1 MFLLK
6 EERRE
11 LNNMKL
17 LKKAAALAIAIAMI
31 FSFAACSSDTGNT
44 ETANSETVSSE
55 VSEESTAAESDY
67 TYTDALGREVNILSH
82 ERVAC
87 LMGSFAD
94 MWCIAGGK
102 ESLVASADDTW
113 TGFDLNLAD
122 TVENLGQIKEP
133 NIEILLE
140 SEPDLVFASSKM
152 QSNVD
157 MCETLENAGISVV
170 YLDVTGFE
178 DYLDVLKMMTDLTGD
193 SEAYENNGEAL
204 KTQIEEAKSRQDG
217 SEPSVCII
225 RVAGTAVSVK
235 GSDDTVLS
243 EMCKD
248 LGCKNIADEHE
259 SLLENLS
266 METIIE
272 ADPDFIFVVYQGTD
286 EEASR
291 KVFEEN
297 VSSNEAWSS
306 LSAVKNGNFY
316 VMDRTLYNLKPN
328 ARWGEAYEK
337 LADIIYP

>member
-1 MFLLK
+1 MNLP
-6 EERRE
+6 
-11 LNNMKL
+11 N
-17 LKKAAALAIAIAMI
+17 KAAAIAIAVAMI
-31 FSFAACSSDTGNT
+31 FSFAACSADENNSSDIGD
-44 ETANSETVSSE
+44 TVSSE
-55 VSEESTAAESDY
+55 VSEESYTAESTETDY
-67 TYTDALGREVNILSH
+67 TYTDALGREVSITSH

-113 TGFDLNLAD
+113 TGFDLDLSD
-122 TVENLGQIKEP
+122 TVQNLGQIKEP
-133 NIEILLE
+133 NLEVLLE

-152 QSNVD
+152 QSNTD
-157 MCETLENAGISVV
+157 MLETLEKAGISVV

-178 DYLDVLKMMTDLTGD
+178 DYLSVLKMMTDLTGD
-193 SEAYENNGEAL
+193 SEAYEKNGEAL

-286 EEASR
+286 EEASS

-297 VSSNEAWSS
+297 VSSNEAWSG

>member
-1 MFLLK
+1 MNLP
-6 EERRE
+6 
-11 LNNMKL
+11 
-17 LKKAAALAIAIAMI
+17 KKAAAIAIAVAMI
-31 FSFAACSSDTGNT
+31 FSFAACSADENNSSDI
-44 ETANSETVSSE
+44 SDTVSSE
-55 VSEESTAAESDY
+55 VSEESYTAESTETDY
-67 TYTDALGREVNILSH
+67 TYTDALGREVNITSH

-113 TGFDLNLAD
+113 TGFDLDLSD
-122 TVENLGQIKEP
+122 TVQNLGQIKEP
-133 NIEILLE
+133 NLEVLLE

-152 QSNVD
+152 QSNTD
-157 MCETLENAGISVV
+157 MLETLEKAGILVV

-178 DYLDVLKMMTDLTGD
+178 DYLSVLKMMTDLTGD
-193 SEAYENNGEAL
+193 NKAYEKNGEAL

-286 EEASR
+286 EEASS

>member
-1 MFLLK
+1 MNLP
-6 EERRE
+6 
-11 LNNMKL
+11 N
-17 LKKAAALAIAIAMI
+17 KAAAIAIAVAMI
-31 FSFAACSSDTGNT
+31 FSFAACSADENNSSDIGD
-44 ETANSETVSSE
+44 TVSSE
-55 VSEESTAAESDY
+55 VSEESYTAESTETDY
-67 TYTDALGREVNILSH
+67 TYTDALGREVSITSH

-113 TGFDLNLAD
+113 TGFDLDLSD
-122 TVENLGQIKEP
+122 TVQNLGQIKEP
-133 NIEILLE
+133 NLEVLLE

-152 QSNVD
+152 QSNTD
-157 MCETLENAGISVV
+157 MLETLEKAGISVV

-178 DYLDVLKMMTDLTGD
+178 DYLSVLKMMTDLTGD
-193 SEAYENNGEAL
+193 SEAYEKNGEAL

-286 EEASR
+286 EEASS

>member
-1 MFLLK
+1 MNLP
-6 EERRE
+6 
-11 LNNMKL
+11 N
-17 LKKAAALAIAIAMI
+17 KAAAIAIAVAMI
-31 FSFAACSSDTGNT
+31 FSFAACSADDNNSSDIGD
-44 ETANSETVSSE
+44 TVSSE
-55 VSEESTAAESDY
+55 VSEESYTAESTETDY
-67 TYTDALGREVNILSH
+67 TYTDALGREVNITSH

-113 TGFDLNLAD
+113 TGFDLDLSD
-122 TVENLGQIKEP
+122 TVQNLGQIKEP
-133 NIEILLE
+133 NLEVLLE

-152 QSNVD
+152 QSNTD
-157 MCETLENAGISVV
+157 MLETLEKAGISVV

-178 DYLDVLKMMTDLTGD
+178 DYLSVLKMMTDLTGD
-193 SEAYENNGEAL
+193 NKAYEKNGEAL

-286 EEASR
+286 EEASS

-297 VSSNEAWSS
+297 VSSNEAWSG

>member
-1 MFLLK
+1 MNLP
-6 EERRE
+6 
-11 LNNMKL
+11 
-17 LKKAAALAIAIAMI
+17 KKAAAIAIAVAMI
-31 FSFAACSSDTGNT
+31 FSFAACSADENNSSDI
-44 ETANSETVSSE
+44 SDTVSSE
-55 VSEESTAAESDY
+55 VSEESYTAESTETDY
-67 TYTDALGREVNILSH
+67 TYTDALGREVNITSH

-113 TGFDLNLAD
+113 TGFDLDLSD
-122 TVENLGQIKEP
+122 TVQNLGQIKEP
-133 NIEILLE
+133 NLEVLLE

-152 QSNVD
+152 QSNTD
-157 MCETLENAGISVV
+157 MLETLEKAGISVV

-178 DYLDVLKMMTDLTGD
+178 DYLSVLKMMTDLTGD
-193 SEAYENNGEAL
+193 NKAYEKNGEAL

-286 EEASR
+286 EEASS

-297 VSSNEAWSS
+297 VSSNEAWSG

>member
-1 MFLLK
+1 MNLP
-6 EERRE
+6 
-11 LNNMKL
+11 
-17 LKKAAALAIAIAMI
+17 KKAAAIAIAVAMI
-31 FSFAACSSDTGNT
+31 FSFAACSADENNSSDI
-44 ETANSETVSSE
+44 SDTVSSE
-55 VSEESTAAESDY
+55 VSEESYTAESTETDY
-67 TYTDALGREVNILSH
+67 TYTDALGREVNITSH

-113 TGFDLNLAD
+113 TGFDLDLSD
-122 TVENLGQIKEP
+122 TVQNLGQIKEP
-133 NIEILLE
+133 NLEVLLE

-152 QSNVD
+152 QSNTD
-157 MCETLENAGISVV
+157 MLETLEKAGILVV

-178 DYLDVLKMMTDLTGD
+178 DYLSVLKMMTDLTGD
-193 SEAYENNGEAL
+193 NKAYEKNGEAL

-286 EEASR
+286 EEASS

-297 VSSNEAWSS
+297 VSSNEAWRS

>member
-1 MFLLK
+1 MNLP
-6 EERRE
+6 
-11 LNNMKL
+11 N
-17 LKKAAALAIAIAMI
+17 KAAAIAIAVAMI
-31 FSFAACSSDTGNT
+31 FSFAACSADENNSSDIGD
-44 ETANSETVSSE
+44 TVSSE
-55 VSEESTAAESDY
+55 VSEESYTAESTETDY
-67 TYTDALGREVNILSH
+67 TYTDALGREVNITSH

-113 TGFDLNLAD
+113 TGFDLDLSD
-122 TVENLGQIKEP
+122 TVQNLGQIKEP
-133 NIEILLE
+133 NLEVLLE

-152 QSNVD
+152 QSNTD
-157 MCETLENAGISVV
+157 MLETLEKAGISVV

-178 DYLDVLKMMTDLTGD
+178 DYLSVLKMMTDLTGD
-193 SEAYENNGEAL
+193 NKAYEKNGEAL

-286 EEASR
+286 EEASS

-297 VSSNEAWSS
+297 VSSNEAWRS

>member
-1 MFLLK
+1 MNLA
-6 EERRE
+6 
-11 LNNMKL
+11 
-17 LKKAAALAIAIAMI
+17 KKAAIFAIVAAMTL
-31 FSFAACSSDTGNT
+31 SLAACTTDKNNKENSNIS
-44 ETANSETVSSE
+44 TASSE
-55 VSEESTAAESDY
+55 SSIESTAAESSEKGESAY
-67 TYTDALGREVNILSH
+67 SYTDALGREVNIKSH

-102 ESLVASADDTW
+102 DSLVASADDTW
-113 TGFDLNLAD
+113 TGFDLGLD
-122 TVENLGQIKEP
+122 DSVENLGQVKEP
-133 NIEILLE
+133 NLEILLE

-152 QSNVD
+152 QSNTD
-157 MCETLENAGISVV
+157 MMETLEKADIAVV

-178 DYLDVLKMMTDLTGD
+178 DYLSVLKMMTDLTGD
-193 SEAYENNGEAL
+193 SEAYETNGTAL
-204 KTQIEEAKSRQDG
+204 KTQIESAKQRQDG
-217 SEPSVCII
+217 TEPSVCII
-225 RVAGTAVSVK
+225 RVAGTTVSVK

-266 METIIE
+266 IETIIE
-272 ADPDFIFVVYQGTD
+272 ADPDFIFVVYQGSD
-286 EEASR
+286 EEAAS

>member
-1 MFLLK
+1 MNLP
-6 EERRE
+6 
-11 LNNMKL
+11 N
-17 LKKAAALAIAIAMI
+17 KAAAIAIAVAMI
-31 FSFAACSSDTGNT
+31 FSFAACSADENNSSDIGD
-44 ETANSETVSSE
+44 TVSSE
-55 VSEESTAAESDY
+55 VSEESYTAESTETDY
-67 TYTDALGREVNILSH
+67 TYTDALGREVNITSH

-113 TGFDLNLAD
+113 TGFDLDLSD
-122 TVENLGQIKEP
+122 TVQNLGQIKEP
-133 NIEILLE
+133 NLEVLLE

-152 QSNVD
+152 QSNTD
-157 MCETLENAGISVV
+157 MLETLEKAGISVV

-178 DYLDVLKMMTDLTGD
+178 DYLSVLKMMTDLTGD
-193 SEAYENNGEAL
+193 NKAYEKNGEAL

-286 EEASR
+286 EEASS

-297 VSSNEAWSS
+297 VSSNEAWSG

>member
-1 MFLLK
+1 MNLP
-6 EERRE
+6 
-11 LNNMKL
+11 
-17 LKKAAALAIAIAMI
+17 KKAAAIAIAVAMI
-31 FSFAACSSDTGNT
+31 FSFAACSADENNSSDI
-44 ETANSETVSSE
+44 SDTVSSE
-55 VSEESTAAESDY
+55 VSEESYTAESTETDY
-67 TYTDALGREVNILSH
+67 TYTDALGREVNITSH

-113 TGFDLNLAD
+113 TGFDLDLSD
-122 TVENLGQIKEP
+122 TVQNLGQIKEP
-133 NIEILLE
+133 NLEVLLE

-152 QSNVD
+152 QSNTD
-157 MCETLENAGISVV
+157 MLETLEKACISVV

-178 DYLDVLKMMTDLTGD
+178 DYLSVLKMMTDLTGD
-193 SEAYENNGEAL
+193 NKAYEKNGEAL

-286 EEASR
+286 EEASS

-297 VSSNEAWSS
+297 VSSNEAWSG

>member
-1 MFLLK
+1 MNLP
-6 EERRE
+6 
-11 LNNMKL
+11 N
-17 LKKAAALAIAIAMI
+17 KAAAIAIAVAMI
-31 FSFAACSSDTGNT
+31 FSFAACSADENNSSDI
-44 ETANSETVSSE
+44 SDTVSSE
-55 VSEESTAAESDY
+55 VSEESYTAESTETDY
-67 TYTDALGREVNILSH
+67 TYTDALGREVNITSH

-113 TGFDLNLAD
+113 TGFDLDLSD
-122 TVENLGQIKEP
+122 TVQNLGQIKEP
-133 NIEILLE
+133 NLEVLLE

-152 QSNVD
+152 QSNTD
-157 MCETLENAGISVV
+157 MLETLEKAGISVV

-178 DYLDVLKMMTDLTGD
+178 DYLSVLKMMTDLTGD
-193 SEAYENNGEAL
+193 NKAYEKNGEAL

-286 EEASR
+286 EEASS

-297 VSSNEAWSS
+297 VSSNEAWSG

>member
-1 MFLLK
+1 MNLP
-6 EERRE
+6 
-11 LNNMKL
+11 N
-17 LKKAAALAIAIAMI
+17 KAAAIAIAVAMI
-31 FSFAACSSDTGNT
+31 FSFAACSADENNSSDIGD
-44 ETANSETVSSE
+44 TVSSE
-55 VSEESTAAESDY
+55 VSEESYTAESTETDY
-67 TYTDALGREVNILSH
+67 TYTDALGREVNITSH

-113 TGFDLNLAD
+113 TGFDLDLSD
-122 TVENLGQIKEP
+122 TVQNLGQIKEP
-133 NIEILLE
+133 NLEVLLE

-152 QSNVD
+152 QSNTD
-157 MCETLENAGISVV
+157 MLETLEKAGISVV

-178 DYLDVLKMMTDLTGD
+178 DYLSVLKMMTDLTGD
-193 SEAYENNGEAL
+193 NKAYEKNGEAL

-286 EEASR
+286 EEASSM
-291 KVFEEN
+291 VFEEN
-297 VSSNEAWSS
+297 VSSNEAWSG

>member
-1 MFLLK
+1 MNLP
-6 EERRE
+6 
-11 LNNMKL
+11 
-17 LKKAAALAIAIAMI
+17 KKAAAIAIAVAMI
-31 FSFAACSSDTGNT
+31 FSFAACSADENNSSDIGD
-44 ETANSETVSSE
+44 TVSSE
-55 VSEESTAAESDY
+55 VSEESYTAESTETDY
-67 TYTDALGREVNILSH
+67 TYTDALGREVNITSH

-113 TGFDLNLAD
+113 TGFDLDLSD
-122 TVENLGQIKEP
+122 TVQNLGQIKEP
-133 NIEILLE
+133 NLEVLLE

-152 QSNVD
+152 QSNTD
-157 MCETLENAGISVV
+157 MLETLEKAGISVV

-178 DYLDVLKMMTDLTGD
+178 DYLSVLKMMTDLTGD
-193 SEAYENNGEAL
+193 NKAYEKNGEAL

-286 EEASR
+286 EEASSM
-291 KVFEEN
+291 VFEEN
-297 VSSNEAWSS
+297 VSSNEAWSG

>member
-1 MFLLK
+1 MNLP
-6 EERRE
+6 
-11 LNNMKL
+11 
-17 LKKAAALAIAIAMI
+17 KKAAAIAIAVAMI
-31 FSFAACSSDTGNT
+31 FSFAACSADENNSSDI
-44 ETANSETVSSE
+44 SDTVSSE
-55 VSEESTAAESDY
+55 VSEESYTAESTETDY
-67 TYTDALGREVNILSH
+67 TYTDALGREVNITSH

-113 TGFDLNLAD
+113 TGFDLDLSD
-122 TVENLGQIKEP
+122 TVQNLGQIKEP
-133 NIEILLE
+133 NLEVLLE

-152 QSNVD
+152 QSNTD
-157 MCETLENAGISVV
+157 MLETLEKAGILVV

-178 DYLDVLKMMTDLTGD
+178 DYLSVLKMMTDLTGD
-193 SEAYENNGEAL
+193 NKAYEKNGEAL

-286 EEASR
+286 EEASS

-297 VSSNEAWSS
+297 VSSNEAWRS

-337 LADIIYP
+337 LEDIIYP

>member
-1 MFLLK
+1 MNLP
-6 EERRE
+6 
-11 LNNMKL
+11 N
-17 LKKAAALAIAIAMI
+17 KAAAIAIAVAMI
-31 FSFAACSSDTGNT
+31 FSFAACSADENNSSDIGD
-44 ETANSETVSSE
+44 TVSSE
-55 VSEESTAAESDY
+55 VSEESYTAESTETDY
-67 TYTDALGREVNILSH
+67 TYTDALSREVSITSH

-113 TGFDLNLAD
+113 TGFDLDLSD
-122 TVENLGQIKEP
+122 TVQNLGQIKEP
-133 NIEILLE
+133 NLEVLLE

-152 QSNVD
+152 QSNTD
-157 MCETLENAGISVV
+157 MLETLEKAGISVV

-178 DYLDVLKMMTDLTGD
+178 DYLSVLKMMTDLTGD
-193 SEAYENNGEAL
+193 SEAYEKNGEAL

-286 EEASR
+286 EEASS

-297 VSSNEAWSS
+297 VSSNEAWSG

>member
-1 MFLLK
+1 MNLP
-6 EERRE
+6 
-11 LNNMKL
+11 N
-17 LKKAAALAIAIAMI
+17 KAAAIAIAVAMI
-31 FSFAACSSDTGNT
+31 FSFAACSADDNNSSDIGD
-44 ETANSETVSSE
+44 TVSSE
-55 VSEESTAAESDY
+55 VSEESYTAESTETDY
-67 TYTDALGREVNILSH
+67 TYTDALGREVNITSH

-113 TGFDLNLAD
+113 TGFDLDLSD
-122 TVENLGQIKEP
+122 TVQNLGQIKEP
-133 NIEILLE
+133 NLEVLLE

-152 QSNVD
+152 QSNTD
-157 MCETLENAGISVV
+157 MLETLEKAGILVV

-178 DYLDVLKMMTDLTGD
+178 DYLSVLKMMTDLTGD
-193 SEAYENNGEAL
+193 NKAYEKNGEAL

-286 EEASR
+286 EEASS

-297 VSSNEAWSS
+297 VSSNEAWRS

>member
-1 MFLLK
+1 MNLP
-6 EERRE
+6 
-11 LNNMKL
+11 
-17 LKKAAALAIAIAMI
+17 KKAAAIAIAVAMVL
-31 FSFAACSSDTGNT
+31 SFAACSADENNSSDISG
-44 ETANSETVSSE
+44 ETVSSE
-55 VSEESTAAESDY
+55 VTAY
-67 TYTDALGREVNILSH
+67 TYTDALGREVNISGH

-113 TGFDLNLAD
+113 TGFDLGLSD
-122 TVENLGQIKEP
+122 TVQNLGQIKEP
-133 NIEILLE
+133 NLEVLLE

-152 QSNVD
+152 QSNTD
-157 MCETLENAGISVV
+157 MLETLEKAGISVV

-178 DYLDVLKMMTDLTGD
+178 DYLSVLKMMTDLTGD
-193 SEAYENNGEAL
+193 NKAYEKNGEAL

-272 ADPDFIFVVYQGTD
+272 ADPDFILVVYQGTD
-286 EEASR
+286 EEASS